1 MDPTKI
7 GIYVNI
13 EGSKVVRITSP
24 YWIPE
29 KPDWLLITN
38 DPNATLVKV
47 RDTIKNLGLMPDVSR
62 VQWTNLPLRD

>member
-13 EGSKVVRITSP
+13 EDSKVVRITSP

-38 DPNATLVKV
+38 DPNTTLVKV

>member
-38 DPNATLVKV
+38 DPNTTLVKV